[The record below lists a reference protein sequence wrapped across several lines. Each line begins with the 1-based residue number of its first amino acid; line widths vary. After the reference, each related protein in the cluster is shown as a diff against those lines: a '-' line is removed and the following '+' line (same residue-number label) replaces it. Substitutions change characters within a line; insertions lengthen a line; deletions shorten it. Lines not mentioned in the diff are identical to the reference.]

1 MDTECETMLDASRT
15 RFDLNMGRVEN
26 LVEIFE
32 RLEENNA
39 KSRDVLRAAVMLLH
53 ASLEDVLRQL
63 LLYRLPKSTSVEML
77 RMFFTDQ
84 HGKVEKMEIGELAR
98 LHKVKVEHE
107 IWSRMTKKLSNSNYG
122 DKSDVI
128 AALKILGFDE
138 NDVQPRVEPLGDLM
152 SRRHL
157 IVHRSDREEA
167 IIENDDGRKRTH
179 GKPRKIDTETV
190 KGWHKSV
197 RELVDYVIANV
208 DRPPKLKK
216 SVKVKSNEKK

>member
-1 MDTECETMLDASRT
+1 MNTECETMLDASRT
-15 RFDLNMGRVEN
+15 RFNLNMERVEN

-63 LLYRLPKSTSVEML
+63 LLYRLPKSNSVEML

-84 HGKVEKMEIGELAR
+84 HGKVEKMEIGGLAR

-138 NDVQPRVEPLGDLM
+138 SDLQPRVEPLGDLM
-152 SRRHL
+152 NRRHL

-167 IIENDDGRKRTH
+167 VLDNGDGQKRTH
-179 GKPRKIDTETV
+179 GKPRRIDTETV
-190 KGWHKSV
+190 KGWLKSV
-197 RELVDYVIANV
+197 RKLVDYVIANI

-216 SVKVKSNEKK
+216 SVKVKSGEKK

>member
-32 RLEENNA
+32 RLEEDNA

-84 HGKVEKMEIGELAR
+84 HGKAEKMEIGELAR
-98 LHKVKVEHE
+98 LHKVKVERE
-107 IWSRMTKKLSNSNYG
+107 IRSRMTKKLSNSNYG
-122 DKSDVI
+122 DRGDVI

-138 NDVQPRVEPLGDLM
+138 NDLKPRVEPLGELM

-167 IIENDDGRKRTH
+167 IIDNGDGRKRTH
-179 GKPRKIDTETV
+179 GRPRKINTDTV
-190 KGWHKSV
+190 KSWLKSV
-197 RELVDYVIANV
+197 RKLVNYVIANI

-216 SVKVKSNEKK
+216 SVKVKLGEKK